1 MTDKERLDWLE
12 RNASKLGISPD
23 YRWGYV
29 GKYARPKDMANEY
42 TNIRE
47 KIDEAIEMS
56 NHALTDDNKSV

>member
-12 RNASKLGISPD
+12 RNASKIGISPD
-23 YRWGYV
+23 YRWGDV
-29 GKYARPKDMANEY
+29 GKYARLKDMANEY

-56 NHALTDDNKSV
+56 NPALTNDNKTV